1 MGSDEGAVPSS
12 VVVVGG
18 SAALDVVGVSAE
30 VTGLDG
36 VLDAGPEVVAA
47 NEDVVAAEDVVAGP
61 AEPDVEVLHP

>member
-1 MGSDEGAVPSS
+1 
-12 VVVVGG
+12 
-18 SAALDVVGVSAE
+18 

>member
-1 MGSDEGAVPSS
+1 
-12 VVVVGG
+12 
-18 SAALDVVGVSAE
+18 LDVVGVSAE